1 MKTTSHIISPGLFG
15 NDPVEENS
23 ELLKKLHEEELRKQ
37 KIRDEY
43 FEMMNR
49 LVEVDKQ
56 TKNQMFT
63 FNDKIYPVLNNVI

>member
-1 MKTTSHIISPGLFG
+1 
-15 NDPVEENS
+15 
-23 ELLKKLHEEELRKQ
+23 LRKQ

-56 TKNQMFT
+56 AKNQMFT